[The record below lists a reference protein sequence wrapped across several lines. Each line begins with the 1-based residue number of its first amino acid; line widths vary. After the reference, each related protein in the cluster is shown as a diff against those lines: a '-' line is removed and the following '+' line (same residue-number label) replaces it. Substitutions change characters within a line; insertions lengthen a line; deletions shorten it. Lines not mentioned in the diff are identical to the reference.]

1 MVSHYKLGWL
11 LVILVLLTACGGPAP
26 TLTASPLKVVA
37 VETFLAD
44 IAQQVA
50 GDRVKVESLF
60 PVDMDPHAYEP
71 TPGDV
76 ARVAQSTVLIINGA
90 GLEEGFLEAL
100 LHNAGGQRV
109 VIEAAAGLTLR
120 AAPEEHEQAGE
131 AAAGEEN
138 HHHAGDPHLW
148 LDPLQVIH
156 YVENIRDGLSQA
168 DPDGAALYAQNAAA
182 YIQELRALDA
192 WTAEQVAQIPPERRL
207 LVTNHESFGYFAD
220 RYGFQ
225 VIGAIIP
232 SFSTG
237 ASPSAQQL
245 AALVEQIKAT
255 GAPAV
260 FLETGSNPQLAQQ
273 LAAETGIKV
282 VSDLYTHS
290 ITGADGPAPTYLA
303 MMRYN
308 TAQIVAALKP

>member
-1 MVSHYKLGWL
+1 MVSHTKLGWL
-11 LVILVLLTACGGPAP
+11 LVILVLLTACSGPTP
-26 TLTASPLKVVA
+26 TPTASPLKVVA

-76 ARVAQSTVLIINGA
+76 ARVAQSTVLILNGA

-100 LHNAGGQRV
+100 LQNAGGQQV

-120 AAPEEHEQAGE
+120 AAPEEHEHEQE
-131 AAAGEEN
+131 AAAGEE
-138 HHHAGDPHLW
+138 HHHHEGDPHLW

-168 DPDGAALYAQNAAA
+168 DPDGAALYAQNATA

-192 WTAEQVAQIPPERRL
+192 WIAEQVAQIPPERRL

-225 VIGAIIP
+225 VLGAIIP
-232 SFSTG
+232 SFSTD

>member
-1 MVSHYKLGWL
+1 MLAYRKLWWL
-11 LVILVLLTACGGPAP
+11 LAAGALLVACGGPAP
-26 TLTASPLKVVA
+26 TPTAPPLKVVA

-44 IAQQVA
+44 VAQQVA

-60 PVDMDPHAYEP
+60 PVGMDPHAYEP

-76 ARVAQSTVLIINGA
+76 AKVAQSTVLIINGA
-90 GLEEGFLEAL
+90 GLEEGFLESL
-100 LHNAGGQRV
+100 LQNAGGERQ

-120 AAPEEHEQAGE
+120 EAPEEHDHEGE
-131 AAAGEEN
+131 AAGAA
-138 HHHAGDPHLW
+138 HHHHEGDPHLW
-148 LDPLQVIH
+148 LDPTQVIH
-156 YVENIRDGLSQA
+156 YVENIRAGLSQA
-168 DPDGAALYAQNAAA
+168 DPAGAALYAQNAAA
-182 YIQELRALDA
+182 YIQELQALDA
-192 WTAEQVAQIPPERRL
+192 WIAEQVAQIPPERRL
-207 LVTNHESFGYFAD
+207 LVTNHESFGYFAA

-232 SFSTG
+232 SFSTD

-255 GAPAV
+255 GAPTV

-273 LAAETGIKV
+273 LAAETGIQV

-290 ITGADGPAPTYLA
+290 ITAADGPAPTYLA

-308 TAQIVAALKP
+308 TEQIVAALKP